1 MPKISS
7 KTIDTVTEMTDIVSL
22 VEQYTRLEKKSG
34 RWWACCPFHNE
45 KTPSFTVNPEN
56 NMYYCFGCHKGGSLI
71 GFLMEMENLSFAD
84 AVEQLA
90 KKAGIEVIYEGGNY
104 QAQQEDKT
112 KDEILNLYDK
122 VAGSFHYLLTESPMG
137 EKARAYLKSRNVSDE
152 IIKSFKL
159 GYSPADR
166 YWLHKFLLKKNYS
179 PEFLEK
185 TGLFS
190 KNYKQVAFFSDRLM
204 FPISNRHG
212 KTVAFGGRI
221 FSGNGPKY
229 LNSSDMPQYKKGEI
243 VFAFH
248 QALPEIRRQKAVIL
262 CEGYMDVLAFF
273 QADLPYAVAPL
284 GTALTENQVKLLH
297 SFAETFY
304 LSFDSDEAGQNA
316 SIKAIKL
323 CRSMG
328 VNVRMLSMKSLMAE
342 GESSYAKDPAEI
354 LEKKGAEGLKK
365 LINCAIIDDDYFIQV
380 ARERFDK
387 GNPEGK
393 AKAIA
398 FLFQYIEVL
407 ESDIQR
413 ESTIAKISSAFGVSQ
428 QAIFADYSNRKK
440 NETRRIIDEINP
452 RQANIK
458 KNAELRLLL
467 AVATNPD
474 FFSVLRSQLKPADFD
489 DSYAKDLFIILEECY
504 REDAYTFES
513 LMARC
518 YNEPLKN
525 IVSQSILN
533 GEFSDNSEKLVQD
546 GINFIKRNI
555 LQKRQDNIIGRLQLL
570 NGKKSVDTEK
580 LILQLIEEKNSIDGE
595 LKKLKGKV
603 ND

>member
-22 VEQYTRLEKKSG
+22 VEKYTRLEKKSG
-34 RWWACCPFHNE
+34 RWWGCCPFHNE

-71 GFLMEMENLSFAD
+71 GFLMEMENISF
-84 AVEQLA
+84 VEAIEELA
-90 KKAGIEVIYEGGNY
+90 QKAGIEVIYEGGDY
-104 QAQQEDKT
+104 QAQKEDKT
-112 KDEILNLYDK
+112 KEEILNLYDK
-122 VAGSFHYLLTESPMG
+122 VAGSFHYLLTQSPEG
-137 EKARAYLKSRNVSDE
+137 EKARAYLKSRNVSEE
-152 IIKSFKL
+152 IIETFNL

-166 YWLHKFLLKKNYS
+166 YWLHKFLFKKNYS
-179 PEFLEK
+179 PDFLEK

-204 FPISNRHG
+204 FPICNRHG

-229 LNSSDMPQYKKGEI
+229 LNSSDMPQYKKGDI

-248 QALPEIRRQKAVIL
+248 QALPEIRKQKAVIL

-273 QADLPYAVAPL
+273 QAGMAYAVAPL

-328 VNVRMLSMKSLMAE
+328 VNVRMLSMKSIVEE
-342 GESSYAKDPAEI
+342 GNTNFAKDPAEI
-354 LEKKGAEGLKK
+354 LEKNGAEGLKK

-428 QAIFADYSNRKK
+428 QAIFADYVNRNK

-452 RQANIK
+452 RKVNIK

-467 AVATNPD
+467 AVVANPD
-474 FFSVLRSQLKPADFD
+474 FFSILRTQLKASDFD

-504 REDAYTFES
+504 REDAYTYDS
-513 LMARC
+513 LIAKC
-518 YNEPLKN
+518 YSEPLRN
-525 IVSQSILN
+525 IVSQAILN
-533 GEFSDNSEKLVQD
+533 GEFANNGKKLIED
-546 GINFIKRNI
+546 GINFVKRNI
-555 LQKRQDNIIGRLQLL
+555 LHKKQDNIIGRLRLL
-570 NGKKSVDTEK
+570 NGQKSVDTEK
-580 LILQLIEEKNSIDGE
+580 LMIELIEEKNSIDCE